1 MCFYIFYCCDWVYSS
16 VKTISNELKQAK
28 TKVVPFEVRRKP
40 FLWHLDSQ
48 LSELI
53 VAFFSRFFRYNF
65 VNKTPQTVNVKL
77 LCSIDVVFSR
87 ILPKRFTWFIVL
99 QKKLVSFKS
108 LLFFQQSYLS
118 QLVKG
123 LFLEPIVCQFN
134 YAFAS
139 KQNIRK
145 WKIAMGKIV
154 WMKKN
159 KAVNYLVNM
168 ILYYRLRVVHVLDF
182 VCYGAESN

>member
-1 MCFYIFYCCDWVYSS
+1 
-16 VKTISNELKQAK
+16 
-28 TKVVPFEVRRKP
+28 
-40 FLWHLDSQ
+40 
-48 LSELI
+48 
-53 VAFFSRFFRYNF
+53 
-65 VNKTPQTVNVKL
+65 
-77 LCSIDVVFSR
+77 
-87 ILPKRFTWFIVL
+87 L

-134 YAFAS
+134 YALTS
-139 KQNIRK
+139 KQNIRE

-168 ILYYRLRVVHVLDF
+168 ILDYRLCVVHVLDF